1 MSENPESRTAAP
13 SPAQPSSPQPQVP
26 PSAQPASQ
34 PVAPMAGMTPEQ
46 WAQYQQFLQFQQFQA
61 YQQQMMLQGQPGP
74 QLGLEPPA
82 QAQAQAQAAAL
93 QWWQF
98 QQFVQFQQF
107 QMQQAAGQMPSTAP
121 APSWGMAP
129 PAQMPQS
136 APQMPTTIPPVGV
149 MGTYVP
155 NMYTAPLNM
164 GAGPG
169 AVPVMAVPAAM
180 GLAPAAL
187 SVGVPPSTGQ
197 VVPNSALNA
206 SPYAADAKAVHN
218 SAPSAAAM
226 VPGVGSLPLAPTAA
240 PYAAEAKAVHNSA
253 QSAAAMAPGVG
264 ALPQAPSA
272 VPCAAEAKAVHND
285 APSAA
290 ALASG
295 GGPASLAPSA
305 VPYAAEAKAVH
316 NVVPSAGAVAL
327 GLGPAPLAPDVVP
340 YAVEAKAVHNS
351 GSMLAAMVPGVGALP
366 QALGAG
372 AEAASAVHQVTAR
385 AERRTAQPRV
395 LPETVAPEAPAG
407 IMGERSGRRIMQT
420 LFESDTGLYQHAN
433 LFLRFIRD
441 EKNYSPLTFQSY
453 KETLERVIKF
463 LSARPCAASPTGLI
477 TSWAQLDKLDMRAL
491 SRHLNFKSN
500 DERYASA
507 SIAHA
512 VHVVSSFFTFMQRQH
527 YLAANPMQFI
537 TAPKAK
543 HALPRVL
550 SAQEVD
556 QLTSGELKT
565 PQDIRNR
572 AITELLFSSGLRVGE
587 LTSLNLGDVSFDM
600 REVRVIGKGD
610 KERVVPVGRVAL
622 EALEQ
627 YLAVRPCFKPR
638 DNALFVNRCGL
649 RLNART
655 VQSFIKEAAKN
666 TGLTGTVTPH
676 KLRHSFATEL
686 LNHGADLRLV
696 QEMLGHSNLG
706 TTQIYTHV
714 DLVRLQEV
722 YNHAHPRATV
732 AQDEAAQAQTE
743 HDLEESKALLAAL
756 PDSEKPIK

>member
-1 MSENPESRTAAP
+1 
-13 SPAQPSSPQPQVP
+13 
-26 PSAQPASQ
+26 
-34 PVAPMAGMTPEQ
+34 
-46 WAQYQQFLQFQQFQA
+46 
-61 YQQQMMLQGQPGP
+61 
-74 QLGLEPPA
+74 
-82 QAQAQAQAAAL
+82 
-93 QWWQF
+93 
-98 QQFVQFQQF
+98 
-107 QMQQAAGQMPSTAP
+107 
-121 APSWGMAP
+121 
-129 PAQMPQS
+129 
-136 APQMPTTIPPVGV
+136 
-149 MGTYVP
+149 
-155 NMYTAPLNM
+155 
-164 GAGPG
+164 
-169 AVPVMAVPAAM
+169 
-180 GLAPAAL
+180 
-187 SVGVPPSTGQ
+187 
-197 VVPNSALNA
+197 
-206 SPYAADAKAVHN
+206 
-218 SAPSAAAM
+218 
-226 VPGVGSLPLAPTAA
+226 
-240 PYAAEAKAVHNSA
+240 
-253 QSAAAMAPGVG
+253 MAPGVG

-290 ALASG
+290 ALTSG

-327 GLGPAPLAPDVVP
+327 GLGPAPLALDVVP

-351 GSMLAAMVPGVGALP
+351 APNAAAMVPGVGALP

-372 AEAASAVHQVTAR
+372 AEAASAVHQVTAL